1 MIPRAWRKLRNKRP
15 LVINLVSSF
24 HVGQSTRCTCHL
36 LSSSR
41 ARVFFMYKRKSEG
54 RCAAKQ
60 QNNAKKER
68 SMRSLEH
75 TGTSSSC
82 RLELPRAARLSL
94 SLSLS
99 LWTRIIW
106 SDCARM
112 HRGNPKPSLRVAC
125 SRPRSH
131 SNGGEVCGS
140 EVIELCIPSPLSC
153 ESCFRISRYYI
164 CRENF
169 NEIRMALHLGAK
181 CTYYI
186 RMYSRV
192 ANWLTNSCLICVCI
206 PVQYLLL

>member
-1 MIPRAWRKLRNKRP
+1 MRKILSFYNFISSLEIAIYLLTNYFKCLMIPRAWRKLRNKRP

-99 LWTRIIW
+99 L
-106 SDCARM
+106 
-112 HRGNPKPSLRVAC
+112 SLD
-125 SRPRSH
+125 S
-131 SNGGEVCGS
+131 
-140 EVIELCIPSPLSC
+140 
-153 ESCFRISRYYI
+153 YYPE
-164 CRENF
+164 RL
-169 NEIRMALHLGAK
+169 RADA
-181 CTYYI
+181 
-186 RMYSRV
+186 
-192 ANWLTNSCLICVCI
+192 
-206 PVQYLLL
+206 